1 MLKKI
6 LVAELI
12 EDGHALLQALKRNRF
27 PISAAAWYDFPEAEW
42 RLVIVTTAVD
52 RHGPMA
58 AYGRVLRA
66 LQTFQPK
73 ALTLSDVTVV
83 SPLSQEF
90 RNLRT
95 LASTSGRSSARS
107 VAFDDA
113 YVYQL

>member
-12 EDGHALLQALKRNRF
+12 EDGSVLLQALKRNRF
-27 PISAAAWYDFPEAEW
+27 PITAAAWYDFPEAEW
-42 RLVIVTTAVD
+42 RLVIATSAVD
-52 RHGPMA
+52 QHGPMA

-66 LQTFQPK
+66 LETFQPK

-83 SPLSQEF
+83 SPLSHEF
-90 RNLRT
+90 QKLRA
-95 LASTSGRSSARS
+95 LMPAAGGPARS
-107 VAFDDA
+107 VVFDDA